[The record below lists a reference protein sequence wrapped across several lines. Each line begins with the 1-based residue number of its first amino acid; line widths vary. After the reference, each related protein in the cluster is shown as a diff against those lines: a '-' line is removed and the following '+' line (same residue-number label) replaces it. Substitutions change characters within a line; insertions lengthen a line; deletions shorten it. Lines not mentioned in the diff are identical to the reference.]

1 MTYRR
6 RWSAVFVLTT
16 LAVLACAGQ
25 GRIDL
30 GQPQRI
36 ADGIDLFQL
45 SDPALLD
52 PAGPIAVQLLRLDPL
67 KVDLRSALSQ
77 DEVMG
82 TETVLETAARQKAV
96 AAINAGFFSPNGD
109 PQALLKLDGSLV
121 SETSRAR
128 GAVGIVAP
136 KPGSPLRLLFDRVT
150 VSVSVQ
156 FESGGQR
163 HTVPVAGVDTT
174 RVRGKLMLF
183 TPRYHADTDT
193 APGGTEWI
201 LDGSPLAVV
210 ERRDDVGKSV
220 IPRNGAVL
228 SFGGTEPPPPL
239 DALARGTRVS
249 VVPHFKTLLGSTPS
263 AWAGARDIVSGAGLL
278 VTKGR
283 ALSDWTAEH
292 LSAGFHTQRHPRT
305 MIGVDDR
312 DAIWLVTVD
321 GRQPALSLGMTF
333 AELQSLARDLNLRE
347 ALNLDG
353 GGSTTMVV
361 NGKVVNHPS
370 DAAGPRK
377 VGDALLV
384 FLR

>member
-220 IPRNGAVL
+220 IPRAGAVL
-228 SFGGTEPPPPL
+228 SFG
-239 DALARGTRVS
+239 DRKS
-249 VVPHFKTLLGSTPS
+249 VV
-263 AWAGARDIVSGAGLL
+263 
-278 VTKGR
+278 
-283 ALSDWTAEH
+283 
-292 LSAGFHTQRHPRT
+292 
-305 MIGVDDR
+305 
-312 DAIWLVTVD
+312 
-321 GRQPALSLGMTF
+321 
-333 AELQSLARDLNLRE
+333 
-347 ALNLDG
+347 
-353 GGSTTMVV
+353 
-361 NGKVVNHPS
+361 
-370 DAAGPRK
+370 
-377 VGDALLV
+377 
-384 FLR
+384 